1 MTRKG
6 HLEQNVMNKEIHEQ
20 FTEYYLYSLLYSKLP
35 SMWSLLHPK
44 QDSVYL
50 EAMPLE

>member
-6 HLEQNVMNKEIHEQ
+6 HLGQNVMNKEINEQ
-20 FTEYYLYSLLYSKLP
+20 FTEYYSYSLLCIKLP